1 MITQDRLKHEL
12 EYTNKLN
19 RLLSKQSDALA
30 EVLRFYARGTHIT
43 KEDNGKQARDVLKE
57 WYDL

>member
-1 MITQDRLKHEL
+1 MIEQDRLKNEL

-30 EVLRFYARGTHIT
+30 EALRFYANSDHVS
-43 KEDNGKQARDVLKE
+43 EDGGKLARKTLEE

>member
-1 MITQDRLKHEL
+1 L

-30 EVLRFYARGTHIT
+30 EALRFYGYHGQNDIEKDQGHKAR
-43 KEDNGKQARDVLKE
+43 QVLKE

>member
-1 MITQDRLKHEL
+1 MIEQDRLKNEL

-19 RLLSKQSDALA
+19 WLLSKQSDALA
-30 EVLRFYARGTHIT
+30 ETLRFYSSCWSAEDYDGGKKARKTL
-43 KEDNGKQARDVLKE
+43 EE

>member
-1 MITQDRLKHEL
+1 MIKQDQLEHEL
-12 EYTNKLN
+12 KYANKLN

-30 EVLRFYARGTHIT
+30 EVLRFYGYQAIVEDDGGEKARQI
-43 KEDNGKQARDVLKE
+43 LKE